1 MNEPSNIDTIRA
13 RIKGLLS
20 LGRDPGAFEAESANA
35 LRFAA
40 RLMLK
45 HQISE
50 AELEPTKDVHEQA
63 ADTEYARMETP
74 TSGVRLSRWESLL
87 AWSMVKL
94 VGTVQHY
101 IGPQSIRR
109 RNGVVELD
117 PETGETVRSTP
128 IMFYGP
134 VGDAAEAQGMFLE
147 WSATIIAMAR
157 LRYGGAFRGEGRSY
171 CEGFARALY
180 DRAMEITA
188 QETQLLSDGASEE
201 YALVI
206 QRSQDLVQA
215 RLLRGTE
222 WLFETHKVKLSR
234 RSGGSG
240 SGGRHF
246 SDAYGAGK
254 ADGQRSDFRRTGG
267 RKLIS

>member
-1 MNEPSNIDTIRA
+1 MSSNVDNIKA
-13 RIKGLLS
+13 RIRGLLT
-20 LGRDPGAFEAESANA
+20 LGNDPGAFEAEASNA

-50 AELEPTKDVHEQA
+50 AELEPTRDVHEQA
-63 ADTEYARMETP
+63 ADTEYSRMETP
-74 TSGVRLSRWESLL
+74 TAGVRLSKWESLL
-87 AWSMVKL
+87 AWAMVKL

-101 IGPQSIRR
+101 IGPQTIRR

-134 VGDAAEAQGMFLE
+134 LGDATEAQQMFLE

-180 DRAMEITA
+180 DRALEITE
-188 QETQLLSDGASEE
+188 QETALLSEGASDE

-206 QRSQDLVQA
+206 QRSQDLVRA
-215 RLLRGTE
+215 HILRGRE
-222 WLFETHKVKLSR
+222 WLFETHNIKLSR
-234 RSGGSG
+234 RSGCNGS
-240 SGGRHF
+240 SGQHFGEAYSAGR
-246 SDAYGAGK
+246 
-254 ADGQRSDFRRTGG
+254 ADGQRSGFTRTGG
-267 RKLIS
+267 RRMLT